1 MKYIVTLEVHGT
13 IDVEVEAANVDEACE
28 IAEFE
33 IGPEQDLNAMN
44 YLNIVAAECIKKK

>member
-13 IDVEVEAANVDEACE
+13 IDVEVEATSSDEACE

-33 IGPEQDLNAMN
+33 IGPEQDLNTMD
-44 YLNIVAAECIKKK
+44 YINIVAADCTKKK